1 MTKAFFL
8 CFMLVL
14 GFGASAQIVTIPDAN
29 FKNRLINTACAT
41 LNNGWP
47 ATYADVDA
55 NDDGEIQESEAAQ
68 IYRLNVDNAD
78 IASLEGIAYFTN
90 LHELYANGN
99 ALSTVDLSNLPM
111 LQHVQLQANQ
121 ISTISVNKA
130 IISINLNH
138 NLLSDLNFIST
149 VSELSSLEVSSNLLS
164 EINIQGNPSLN
175 YLDCSG
181 NGLTSLDVSAF
192 HLTDLRCGGNQLTS
206 LVLCP
211 ELQTLSCPDNL
222 LTALDLSVTSG
233 LSELNISNNQLSDVT
248 FPDSVVVLW
257 MSGNL
262 YTSIELS
269 MPKLY
274 GLECKN
280 THLTS
285 LTIPPFYAAAA
296 EPLDISNNNNLQF
309 INLKNGNIDYYNQPG
324 EPNGPFYYFNIENNP
339 NLEHICFDEAEL
351 VNTSVMQGIASDN
364 NANMTFSSYCDFAP
378 GSTNIISG
386 AIGLNCETENTPAP
400 NTKVN
405 LTGPMNTSGL
415 TFTRTSG
422 QYEFYTGPGAFT
434 ITPVFENAYYS
445 VTPENAAILFTGTGA
460 TENVSFCIA
469 PNGVHPDLE
478 ITLIP
483 LTVARPGF
491 DATYKIHYEN
501 KGTETQSGA
510 ISLNFEDDIT
520 DFLSSNPAT
529 DAQASGSLTWNFTNL
544 APFESRE
551 ITLTLNVNSP
561 LETPAVNIGDTLDF
575 TAVVSAGTDETP
587 ADNTFEFDQVVVGSF
602 DPNDKAVSRE
612 SIGVAQL
619 GDYLYYTIRFQN
631 TGTFYAENVVV
642 KDMLS
647 ANLDLATLQM
657 VSASHSYR
665 ATLTNTNKLEF
676 FFEGINLP
684 AVGDDE
690 PGSHGYVTFKIKPKS
705 NIVVGDN
712 IENNASIYFDFNA
725 PIVTNTVTTTVTA
738 LGNPEVAASDFVVYP
753 NPAKY
758 AISIQ
763 SDATV
768 ESVAIYNAL
777 GQLVKIANERTTIDV
792 SDLSAGSYLIQIVS
806 DKGKTMKK
814 LIKM

>member
-1 MTKAFFL
+1 MVFFYLYGNHLSMKQIYLLTALLLFNAF
-8 CFMLVL
+8 
-14 GFGASAQIVTIPDAN
+14 GFGQIVNIPDPVL
-29 FKNRLINTACAT
+29 KNKLVTETCASFT
-41 LNNGWP
+41 DAGSF
-47 ATYADVDA
+47 TSDVDT
-55 NDDGEIQESEAAQ
+55 NDDGEIQLSEALAVKQ
-68 IYRLNVDNAD
+68 LFVAG
-78 IASLEGIAYFTN
+78 ALTSCVGLEAFTN
-90 LHELYANGN
+90 VKRLLLQSTGLTDFSPISGLTALEYLSLYNAAAVTLDTSQMAN
-99 ALSTVDLSNLPM
+99 
-111 LQHVQLQANQ
+111 LQTFNGQ
-121 ISTISVNKA
+121 
-130 IISINLNH
+130 
-138 NLLSDLNFIST
+138 
-149 VSELSSLEVSSNLLS
+149 
-164 EINIQGNPSLN
+164 
-175 YLDCSG
+175 
-181 NGLTSLDVSAF
+181 NGLWQTLDFSQTKVVTF
-192 HLTDLRCGGNQLTS
+192 DVNGCNQLTY
-206 LVLCP
+206 L
-211 ELQTLSCPDNL
+211 
-222 LTALDLSVTSG
+222 
-233 LSELNISNNQLSDVT
+233 
-248 FPDSVVVLW
+248 
-257 MSGNL
+257 
-262 YTSIELS
+262 
-269 MPKLY
+269 
-274 GLECKN
+274 
-280 THLTS
+280 
-285 LTIPPFYAAAA
+285 
-296 EPLDISNNNNLQF
+296 
-309 INLKNGNIDYYNQPG
+309 NLKNGYLSSCQYGPDDGCTQWFLMQNLKYVCRDEGELTIQTPGYAPLPWGVINSYCSFAPGGDYNTITG
-324 EPNGPFYYFNIENNP
+324 SVKVNCGNENYQ
-339 NLEHICFDEAEL
+339 
-351 VNTSVMQGIASDN
+351 MQGVPLVVTEGGTGNNTVFANWNGEYLYYMGTGAVSVTPQIPGSPYFTLTPASFST
-364 NANMTFSSYCDFAP
+364 TFSSLNNNVAADFCLDA
-378 GSTNIISG
+378 
-386 AIGLNCETENTPAP
+386 
-400 NTKVN
+400 
-405 LTGPMNTSGL
+405 
-415 TFTRTSG
+415 
-422 QYEFYTGPGAFT
+422 
-434 ITPVFENAYYS
+434 
-445 VTPENAAILFTGTGA
+445 
-460 TENVSFCIA
+460 
-469 PNGVHPDLE
+469 NGVHPDLE
-478 ITLIP
+478 ISILP
-483 LTVARPGF
+483 DGPARPGF
-491 DATYKIHYEN
+491 DANYVVVIKN
-501 KGTETQSGA
+501 KGTEVQSGTCA
-510 ISLNFEDDIT
+510 VTFDDALT
-520 DFLSSNPAT
+520 DFVS
-529 DAQASGSLTWNFTNL
+529 ASGSGVQSGNQISWTFSNLVPFANHVVNFK
-544 APFESRE
+544 
-551 ITLTLNVNSP
+551 LNVNSP
-561 LETPAVNIGDTLDF
+561 METPAVNIGDTLDF